1 MAFDAFLKIEGVA
14 GETERLGHKGEIP
27 IFSFSWGASNPTSI
41 GGSTGGGGAGKVNI
55 SGFNFMK
62 KTDSASAALFQ
73 ACCTGKH
80 FPKGFVTLYKA
91 GGDKAVDFLKYEFEQ
106 VYIESIQWSGSSGGD
121 DTPME
126 SVSFAF
132 GRVEMTYSPQAKDG
146 TKVGKPVVGSWD
158 LMQVTK

>member
-1 MAFDAFLKIEGVA
+1 MAFDAYLKIDGVK
-14 GETERLGHKGEIP
+14 GETLRAGHKNEIP

-41 GGSTGGGGAGKVNI
+41 GISGGGGAGKV
-55 SGFNFMK
+55 SLSSFNFMK
-62 KTDSASAALFQ
+62 KTDAASAALFQ

-80 FPKGFVTLYKA
+80 FPKATVTLHKA
-91 GGDKAVDFLKYEFEQ
+91 GGGKSIDFLKYDFEE
-106 VYIESIQWSGSSGGD
+106 VFVDSVQWSGSSGGD

-132 GRVEMTYSPQAKDG
+132 SRVEMTYSPQAPDG

-158 LMQVTK
+158 QRTVTK